1 MRPPAEAR
9 AARAAGAAR
18 RAAAAVARNL
28 RVQYS
33 AQMRPLKI
41 GSGTVVTTVVNQSKM
56 RPPSTAIAD
65 DPTRALLRQ
74 ALEDNGVAFV
84 NAPRAS
90 PGEDRAQATRGRSN
104 ASARAVRLFMA
115 ASRKTATLN

>member
-1 MRPPAEAR
+1 MLPAE
-9 AARAAGAAR
+9 
-18 RAAAAVARNL
+18 NWKWL
-28 RVQYS
+28 
-33 AQMRPLKI
+33 
-41 GSGTVVTTVVNQSKM
+41 SGTVVNNQSKM

-90 PGEDRAQATRGRSN
+90 PGEDRAQATRGRSK
-104 ASARAVRLFMA
+104 RVR
-115 ASRKTATLN
+115 SRGAPIHGGEQEDGNSH